1 MRILIVEDSQRLRV
15 SLSDGLRSAG
25 YAVDAV
31 GDGRQ
36 GLIYAKATDYDLIIL
51 DLMLPIM
58 DGLTVLIEYRAAH
71 GQAPVLIL
79 SAKDRVD
86 HRVEGLRAGAD
97 DYLIKPFDFDELLAR
112 VEALCRRARGLEAN
126 TLEVR
131 GVTLDLASQIFR
143 FEGKELVLA
152 PREFSML
159 RYLMIN
165 AGRTI
170 SRMELEEHIYD
181 SNRQVWS
188 NAVDS
193 SIASIRR
200 TLRDSGA
207 PNLIRTRRGLGYQLD
222 TEQLKESTPR

>member
-1 MRILIVEDSQRLRV
+1 MRILIVEDSQRLRD

-36 GLIYAKATDYDLIIL
+36 GLIYARATDYDLIIL
-51 DLMLPIM
+51 DMMLPVM
-58 DGLTVLIEYRAAH
+58 DGLTVLNEYRSAH
-71 GQAPVLIL
+71 GQSPVLIL
-79 SAKDRVD
+79 SARDRVE
-86 HRVEGLRAGAD
+86 HRVEGLRGGAD
-97 DYLIKPFDFDELLAR
+97 DYLVKPFDFDELLAR
-112 VEALCRRARGLEAN
+112 VEALCRRAKGREAN
-126 TLEVR
+126 TIEIR
-131 GVTLDLASQIFR
+131 GVTLDLASQTIR
-143 FEGKELVLA
+143 YEDEELVLA

-170 SRMELEEHIYD
+170 SRMELEEHVYD

-193 SIASIRR
+193 SIAAIRR
-200 TLRDSGA
+200 VLREARA
-207 PNLIRTRRGLGYQLD
+207 PNLIRTRRGMGYQID
-222 TEQLKESTPR
+222 TEQLKESAPR